1 MGVHSALRT
10 PLFPLLLPELEL
22 LRPLMNT
29 QIRTVVTFNS
39 SAFNTTQPKS
49 YFINDCCFG
58 DDERQ
63 MADR

>member
-1 MGVHSALRT
+1 
-10 PLFPLLLPELEL
+10 
-22 LRPLMNT
+22 MNT